1 MEIIRDTGE
10 ITTMKSFRQRGLT
23 NQSQGFKLKLEFQ
36 FKVQELQIF
45 LHTVIKFG
53 INA

>member
-23 NQSQGFKLKLEFQ
+23 NQSQGFNSKTYAFKNFTARYFLKKRE
-36 FKVQELQIF
+36 
-45 LHTVIKFG
+45 
-53 INA
+53 